1 MNPYSPPQTPGYPPP
16 AAPVGPDAQQTR
28 SRILFPAI
36 TLTVVSGILILVF
49 ALDVVLAATGDLR
62 TPGPAL
68 GGGIEQLITPG
79 FLIGV
84 CLFAMLLNAFVVF
97 SMIQMMRLRSWGL
110 ALAGCIVA
118 ALPLSSSACCLL
130 TLPFAI
136 WAIVVLAKP
145 EVKAS
150 FQ

>member
-1 MNPYSPPQTPGYPPP
+1 MNPYAAPQMPGYPPP
-16 AAPVGPDAQQTR
+16 AAPPGPDAQQAR

-36 TLTVVSGILILVF
+36 ALTVLSGILILVF
-49 ALDVVLAATGDLR
+49 VLDLILAATG
-62 TPGPAL
+62 GFNAAL
-68 GGGIEQLITPG
+68 GSGGGLEQIITPG

-84 CLFAMLLNAFVVF
+84 CVFAMLMNGFVVF
-97 SMIQMMRLRSWGL
+97 SMIQMMRLRTWGL
-110 ALAGCIVA
+110 ALAGCIVS
-118 ALPLSSSACCLL
+118 ALPLSSSGCCLL

-136 WAIVVLAKP
+136 WAVVVLLKP